1 VILGVKNELKYL
13 ILLYFIKLMSKKE
26 YKKLDPSLINFTL
39 VPKENIRTFTHRNRQ
54 PRNDYSSSE
63 FKFDRS
69 QRGAS
74 VEAASTIVSTI
85 PTMRV
90 VRGDLAHVNPK
101 RDLDFYV
108 KQSVPRRYS
117 NQNLLRQQGE
127 PRQVDSRQVDS
138 RQGESRQADARSNR
152 NLGSEFRFHKGSN
165 YQKSE
170 PGDKPVA
177 KPVAKPVSTPIIKPI
192 EKPIEKPVA
201 KPVAKR
207 PESSFLNG
215 LVPFVK
221 EIEKEELKKSSISKI
236 EVSPA
241 NDVGEDHNS
250 DIYKQ
255 ICQVKG
261 TELLQT
267 IDCIDEAVSPTYFV
281 QHICEIV
288 DDFESLQWI
297 DDSEYGAALRYLLL
311 NDYEKQ
317 KNILCPL
324 LAQLNKLKFP
334 QNLIVLLFK
343 KLIDSNIVHKTVI
356 LDWYDSPK
364 DFDGWKKAVLQTSE
378 WILQLVDEEDEEE
391 SDDDMY

>member
-1 VILGVKNELKYL
+1 
-13 ILLYFIKLMSKKE
+13 MSKKE

-117 NQNLLRQQGE
+117 NQNLSRQQGE
-127 PRQVDSRQVDS
+127 PRQVDSRHGES
-138 RQGESRQADARSNR
+138 RQGELRQVDSRSNR

-170 PGDKPVA
+170 PGD
-177 KPVAKPVSTPIIKPI
+177 TPIIKPI
-192 EKPIEKPVA
+192 EKQIEKPVA

-221 EIEKEELKKSSISKI
+221 EIEKEELQKSAISKI
-236 EVSPA
+236 AVSPA
-241 NDVGEDHNS
+241 NDIGQECNS

-364 DFDGWKKAVLQTSE
+364 EFDGWKKAVLQTSE
-378 WILQLVDEEDEEE
+378 WILQLVDEDDEEE
-391 SDDDMY
+391 SDDEMY

>member
-1 VILGVKNELKYL
+1 
-13 ILLYFIKLMSKKE
+13 MSKKE
-26 YKKLDPSLINFTL
+26 YKKLDPSFINFTL
-39 VPKENIRTFTHRNRQ
+39 VPKENIRIFTNRNRQ

-74 VEAASTIVSTI
+74 VAGASGTSAASTI
-85 PTMRV
+85 PTMKV
-90 VRGDLAHVNPK
+90 IRGDLAHVTPK

-108 KQSVPRRYS
+108 KQSVPKRYS
-117 NQNLLRQQGE
+117 NQNQ
-127 PRQVDSRQVDS
+127 PRQFES
-138 RQGESRQADARSNR
+138 RQGESRQGESRQGESRSSQNI
-152 NLGSEFRFHKGSN
+152 GSEFRFHKGSN
-165 YQKSE
+165 YQKSQPFAK
-170 PGDKPVA
+170 PGDIPEVA
-177 KPVAKPVSTPIIKPI
+177 NPIVKPVAKPVSTPI
-192 EKPIEKPVA
+192 KPVV

-221 EIEKEELKKSSISKI
+221 EIEKEELQKSAISKI
-236 EVSPA
+236 AVSPA
-241 NDVGEDHNS
+241 NDIGQECNF

-288 DDFESLQWI
+288 DDFENLQWI

-378 WILQLVDEEDEEE
+378 WILQLVDEDDEEE
-391 SDDDMY
+391 SDDEMY